1 MRCGFFVCGAGES
14 CILLR
19 TAGRGVLLR
28 SGGEIYGA
36 AL

>member
-19 TAGRGVLLR
+19 AAGRGVLLGT
-28 SGGEIYGA
+28 GGHIHGA